1 MKNKIIAAVLIIIF
15 CFAVIKCLNYFDP
28 FEKWQW
34 EKEQEELLK
43 EDIVVY
49 SQWSDRFGW
58 RGGNKIYTDYKTN
71 NGMYGITDETNRHYE
86 NVDMGIDSLILKFPD
101 SEYPYTDIK
110 KVDLN
115 EYEFLK
121 SEYFFITELDE
132 FSWLAD
138 AAEDDI
144 SPDNR
149 YIFYILDDKYLISG
163 NGKDI
168 TGSFG
173 KDIADSLGKDITGI
187 FCRVDVFDIENK
199 ERYYYSKALIAN
211 RPENTL
217 VEDKLIEPKYYMD
230 QKGRIICIYKYYNKL
245 LCHRIN

>member
-58 RGGNKIYTDYKTN
+58 RGGNKIYKDYKTN

-149 YIFYILDDKYLISG
+149 YIFYILDDKYLIS
-163 NGKDI
+163 NRREELSDR
-168 TGSFG
+168 FN
-173 KDIADSLGKDITGI
+173 
-187 FCRVDVFDIENK
+187 RVKIYDIENK
-199 ERYYYSKALIAN
+199 EKYYYHESLIAN